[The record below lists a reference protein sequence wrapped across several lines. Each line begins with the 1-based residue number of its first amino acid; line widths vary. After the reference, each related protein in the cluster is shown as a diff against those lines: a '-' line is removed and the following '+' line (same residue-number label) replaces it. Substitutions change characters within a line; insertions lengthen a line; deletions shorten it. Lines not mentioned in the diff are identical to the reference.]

1 MLDAVFAVLQDV
13 ATRAPADQRSNPA
26 LQQFIAILIGIIAQI
41 TLDDPDLSITEQV
54 VSRGGVKL
62 MRTLFETLTGEGSQ
76 QNVVSMLWHWS
87 SRDVSIREEVVAVG
101 IAEMQSYLLSPQHS
115 PVQRKVAA
123 DQLAAYVSV
132 PNQQEFSAEDADS
145 NLAEDLINAGASLA
159 LVDMLHSSQHE
170 SIRCS
175 AAQALAVLGTF
186 SPKSKLKMMAAGAFK
201 PVVAMLSPSAAD
213 SVREAGATL
222 LITLAAG
229 DPREGPVFT
238 QTEAV
243 VQFAGIGAVAGLAN
257 MLQPGNTPAVR
268 IMAIQALA
276 IMASS
281 FDSRVQKALVSSG
294 VVLML
299 LDVLRVLSGRV
310 DWDPSFDRLQQPTLN
325 GIRMKSAEILT
336 SVAIN
341 DADHC
346 RLLVDIAAI
355 PEIIIVCAD
364 TDLPEK
370 ERDHLTRM
378 VQFLCQTDED
388 ILAILSA
395 MMLNPEN
402 K

>member
-1 MLDAVFAVLQDV
+1 MLYMPHRQSQLTKTKSHTVPCGARQSAVHDLSTVHVLQAMQAGMLDALFAVLQDV

-26 LQQFIAILIGIIAQI
+26 LQQFIAMLIGILAQI
-41 TLDDPDLSITEQV
+41 TQHDPDLAITEQV
-54 VSRGGVKL
+54 VSKWGIAL
-62 MRTLFETLTGEGSQ
+62 MRKLFETMSGEGTQ

-87 SRDVSIREEVVAVG
+87 SRDLSIREEVMSIG

-132 PNQQEFSAEDADS
+132 PNQQVFTAEDADS
-145 NLAEDLINAGASLA
+145 TLAEDLINAGASLA
-159 LVDMLHSSQHE
+159 LVDMLNSSQHE
-170 SIRCS
+170 SVRCS

-186 SPKSKLKMMAAGAFK
+186 SPKSKLKMMAAGAFQ
-201 PVVAMLSPSAAD
+201 PVVAMLSPSAPD

-243 VQFAGIGAVAGLAN
+243 VQFAGIGAIAGLAN
-257 MLQPGNTPAVR
+257 MLQPGNAAPVR

-299 LDVLRVLSGRV
+299 LDTLRVLSGRV
-310 DWDPSFDRLQQPTLN
+310 DWDPSFDGLPEPTLR
-325 GIRMKSAEILT
+325 GMKMKSAEIIA
-336 SVAIN
+336 SVAIMTQTT
-341 DADHC
+341 AD
-346 RLLVDIAAI
+346 
-355 PEIIIVCAD
+355 
-364 TDLPEK
+364 
-370 ERDHLTRM
+370 
-378 VQFLCQTDED
+378 FW
-388 ILAILSA
+388 
-395 MMLNPEN
+395 
-402 K
+402 